1 MTTQV
6 LVVVGG
12 ALTGLS
18 GAVFLAAH
26 DVRRV
31 SSSSNAT
38 PICYNTSW
46 AVRGINPSTVELFRQ
61 VRLEPAIRGRRACEQ
76 RDRYAF
82 APIRAESLAD
92 EEYIRRNRREGRYN
106 SSDPDPAASPSAFG
120 AIDQDNLEI
129 LLRDRARGT
138 RCRDVR
144 FATELMCRSSRTTAP
159 GSQRGAPGSA
169 CTGTEHTLQR
179 PTIYLIAADG
189 EPTAA
194 YPTTPGPSTYV
205 DGPGVLYHHTI
216 TAIVELRRT

>member
-6 LVVVGG
+6 LVVVVGG

-31 SSSSNAT
+31 SSSNAT

-82 APIRAESLAD
+82 APRA
-92 EEYIRRNRREGRYN
+92 
-106 SSDPDPAASPSAFG
+106 
-120 AIDQDNLEI
+120 
-129 LLRDRARGT
+129 
-138 RCRDVR
+138 
-144 FATELMCRSSRTTAP
+144 
-159 GSQRGAPGSA
+159 
-169 CTGTEHTLQR
+169 
-179 PTIYLIAADG
+179 
-189 EPTAA
+189 
-194 YPTTPGPSTYV
+194 
-205 DGPGVLYHHTI
+205 
-216 TAIVELRRT
+216 